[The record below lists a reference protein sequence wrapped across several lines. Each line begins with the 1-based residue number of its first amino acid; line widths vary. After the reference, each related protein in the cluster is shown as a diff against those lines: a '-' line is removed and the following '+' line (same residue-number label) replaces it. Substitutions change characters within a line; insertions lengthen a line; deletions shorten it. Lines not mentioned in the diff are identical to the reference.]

1 MIISDKV
8 KNHRIFLELKLII
21 FVIHHIDIQSLLINL
36 DERMIVVFGSVNVDM
51 VMAVKTMPR
60 PGDTVLSPSYKM
72 IPGGK
77 GANQAVAAARAGS
90 EVKFFGSIGQD
101 DFGKFAISA
110 MEESGVDLTGL
121 SKCAEPTGCA
131 MVCVDATGENMISV
145 ASGAN
150 SKANQSKIPDFLLSK
165 GNTLV
170 LQLETPL
177 QQNWDLIERAK
188 KIGARTILNLAP
200 AHNIPINILEAIDV
214 LVLNQIEATTLA
226 LHLGFDVISPT
237 VAARR
242 IATNFGIT
250 CVVTL
255 GAEGAIACN
264 AEGVWQVQAMKID
277 AVDTTAAGD
286 AFVGVLAASLDAGMA
301 LPEALN
307 RASAASGLTCT
318 TPGAQSSLP
327 QLSAINDAVQNLN
340 TPVQIG

>member
-1 MIISDKV
+1 MII
-8 KNHRIFLELKLII
+8 
-21 FVIHHIDIQSLLINL
+21 
-36 DERMIVVFGSVNVDM
+36 VFGSVNVDM

-90 EVKFFGSIGQD
+90 EVKFFGSVGQD
-101 DFGKFAISA
+101 EFGKFAVSA
-110 MEESGVDLTGL
+110 MEDADVDLTGL
-121 SKCAEPTGCA
+121 SKCTEPTGCA

-150 SKANQSKIPDFLLSK
+150 DKADQSKIPDFLLSQ
-165 GNTLV
+165 GNTIL
-170 LQLETPL
+170 LQLETPA

-200 AHNIPINILEAIDV
+200 AHNVPVNILESIDI

-255 GAEGAIACN
+255 GAEGAIACSP
-264 AEGVWQVQAMKID
+264 EGVWQVQAMKID

-286 AFVGVLAASLDAGMA
+286 AFVGVLAASLDGGMT

-307 RASAASGLTCT
+307 RASAASGLACT
-318 TPGAQSSLP
+318 TSGAQSSLP
-327 QLSAINDAVQNLN
+327 HLNAINEAVRNLSAPA
-340 TPVQIG
+340 QIA